1 MNKLENEAENE
12 EERADVKKLLAW
24 ANKKSKSNKTG
35 TMVIR
40 EKKRMES
47 FQRIEALKA
56 VDVDAKPIII
66 EDSFSSYDS
75 FGNGPKVQTKR
86 DESSGTSRF
95 QVKIL
100 KEFYSLLLNVING
113 ILMPSITYHGF
124 S

>member
-1 MNKLENEAENE
+1 MVKNDQNGLATDIEVLNKLENEAENE

-56 VDVDAKPIII
+56 VDVDSKPIII

-86 DESSGTSRF
+86 DENSGASRF
-95 QVKIL
+95 QVST
-100 KEFYSLLLNVING
+100 SL
-113 ILMPSITYHGF
+113 F
-124 S
+124 